1 MRFACWGIMAPMAL
15 GVKISGHSILG
26 RLTSISRKIP
36 PVHREND
43 GGIVKTITHISQ
55 LIER

>member
-1 MRFACWGIMAPMAL
+1 MAL